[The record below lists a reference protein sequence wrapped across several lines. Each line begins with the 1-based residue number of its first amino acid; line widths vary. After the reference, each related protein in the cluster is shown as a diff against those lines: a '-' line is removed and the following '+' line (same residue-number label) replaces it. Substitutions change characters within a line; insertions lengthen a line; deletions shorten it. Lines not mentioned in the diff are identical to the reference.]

1 MQGGDRVIYE
11 KRGFEQGD
19 GTAVKVLPS
28 EMCEGVKTI
37 HGTCSVTEYERQA
50 VPPVAVLPVSRR
62 KLKKIAAANKKRQMK
77 KHIPRKIMLG
87 MCTLLFCAFTL
98 DNRLYDGKLW
108 DKVRNYAVAVFENS
122 VEYGIER
129 FFTQPKDVKDEK
141 EQYFTEDE
149 ELVQHGEYSQT
160 DSFNNTQ
167 IRQVV
172 FESNKK
178 VENSESDDEAVT
190 VTENENGA
198 AYSDGELYYPITTLD
213 LSAQKVTDLT
223 NGTIYNPDTEKIL
236 NTYPSAL
243 ENVSIT
249 DEPLVLIVHTHA
261 CESYT
266 EYTDMYPEGENTRTE
281 DMEKNVV
288 RVGEELASTL
298 ENYGIGVI
306 HCRTL
311 CDKESFIDAYNVS
324 HDEVQRYLEEYPSI
338 KIVIDVHR
346 DAIIR
351 QSGESIRPAV
361 NIAGQDY
368 AQLMFVVGTGQAA
381 HSHPDWEQNLSLAMH
396 IQSKSQERYPGLFR
410 PINLRSVPFNQ
421 WLSMGY
427 LLLEVG
433 SNSNKL
439 EEAVLSA
446 QALGV
451 TLSEVL
457 KESSATS

>member
-1 MQGGDRVIYE
+1 MIYE
-11 KRGFEQGD
+11 KRGFEESD
-19 GTAVKVLPS
+19 GAAVKVLPC
-28 EMCEGVKTI
+28 EMCEGVKTVC
-37 HGTCSVTEYERQA
+37 GMSSVTEYERQA
-50 VPPVAVLPVSRR
+50 VTPVAVSSVSRR
-62 KLKKIAAANKKRQMK
+62 KLKKIAAANKKRRVK

-87 MCTLLFCAFTL
+87 MCTLIFCAFTL
-98 DNRLYDGKLW
+98 DSRLCDGKLW
-108 DKVRNYAVAVFENS
+108 DKVKNHAANVFENT
-122 VEYGIER
+122 VENGIKH
-129 FFTQPKDVKDEK
+129 FFFQSEGDKHEK
-141 EQYFTEDE
+141 ELYFAEDE
-149 ELVQHGEYSQT
+149 DLVQHVDTSQT
-160 DSFNNTQ
+160 DSFNNPQ
-167 IRQVV
+167 ISQAVI
-172 FESNKK
+172 ESNKK
-178 VENSESDDEAVT
+178 AENADSDGDVVAVT
-190 VTENENGA
+190 GNENGA
-198 AYSDGELYYPITTLD
+198 AYSDGEIYYPITTLD

-223 NGTIYNPDTEKIL
+223 NGTVYNPDTEKIL

-266 EYTDMYPEGENTRTE
+266 EFTDMYPRGESTRTE

-396 IQSKSQERYPGLFR
+396 IQRKAEKRYPGLFR

-421 WLSMGY
+421 WLSRGY
-427 LLLEVG
+427 LLLEAG

-457 KESSATS
+457 KESGAAS